1 MSAAYNFYQR
11 IAQIF
16 NAYNNCIKLE
26 NFSTHKQVKKEWEN
40 KHANNLEEM
49 VKNYLPYG
57 SGFDNGTK
65 FNWDESK
72 DNKLV
77 FDTAFH
83 HMNEGGYYDGWTE
96 HKVIITPDL
105 MNDFNVEITGNNRN
119 QIKEYIHSC
128 FSDFVFKKGDN

>member
-16 NAYNNCIKLE
+16 NAYNNCIESE
-26 NFSTHKQVKKEWEN
+26 NKEWEN

-49 VKNYLPYG
+49 VENYLPCG

-96 HKVIITPDL
+96 HKIIITSDL
-105 MNDFNVEITGNNRN
+105 MNDFNVKITGKNHN

-128 FSDFVFKKGDN
+128 FSNFVFKKGDN

>member
-1 MSAAYNFYQR
+1 MSAYNFYQDV
-11 IAQIF
+11 AQTF
-16 NAYNNCIKLE
+16 NAYNNCIKSG
-26 NFSTHKQVKKEWEN
+26 NKEWEN
-40 KHANNLEEM
+40 RHANNLEDLVE
-49 VKNYLPYG
+49 KYLPRG

-96 HKVIITPDL
+96 HKIIITPDL
-105 MNDFNVEITGNNRN
+105 VNDFNVKITGKNRN
-119 QIKEYIHSC
+119 NIKEYIHSC
-128 FSDFVFKKGDN
+128 FSDFAF

>member
-1 MSAAYNFYQR
+1 
-11 IAQIF
+11 
-16 NAYNNCIKLE
+16 
-26 NFSTHKQVKKEWEN
+26 
-40 KHANNLEEM
+40 M
-49 VKNYLPYG
+49 VENYLPCG

-96 HKVIITPDL
+96 HKIIITSDL
-105 MNDFNVEITGNNRN
+105 MNDFNVKITGKNHN

-128 FSDFVFKKGDN
+128 FSNFVFKKGDN

>member
-11 IAQIF
+11 IAQTF
-16 NAYNNCIKLE
+16 NAYNNCIKSE
-26 NFSTHKQVKKEWEN
+26 NKEWEN

-49 VKNYLPYG
+49 VKNYLPRG
-57 SGFDNGTK
+57 SGFNSGTK

-77 FDTAFH
+77 FNTAFY

-96 HKVIITPDL
+96 HKIIITPDL
-105 MNDFNVEITGNNRN
+105 MNDFNVKITGKNRN

-128 FSDFVFKKGDN
+128 FADFAFKKGDN